1 MKITPITDYKSFHR
15 TKDLP
20 GCGKDLLLAEVADKG
35 GPEILAFLPGVDIEQ
50 TAIQSSELCNHII
63 YYNMRQL
70 LRLPTLGII
79 DQKQKYCSIYNSN
92 GAMRN
97 FFKGQ
102 AVKMVTYRTVAE
114 TVILYGLT
122 ADELRTIS
130 RWCCAFTMEEK
141 NTQPLDFNDL
151 TGFYNKKAL
160 SKLINEHIDPA
171 TSSTFPSR
179 ILKGMEYPSYAD
191 FLHAFRAAGQD
202 PYDALVMFAHRRIK
216 GLGKLGIGGPIFN
229 AFELE
234 YLDDSGPKMFIGTS
248 KLDPEDKPDEK
259 KELAASATSLQA
271 GVIVENK
278 EIETD
283 SVEDAFAATLN
294 RAIQPMTR
302 QKPSYLVENIRA
314 LRKGTPGSENAE
326 AFDALFLSSGC
337 SNLDIFNYL
346 ARISASYKVPLYA
359 LFYHQIVPGQYMPQK
374 KFTAIEYK
382 LREIDRIINRNLDFH
397 ASVTDF
403 NLFEK
408 LSIRPAVFLNYFG
421 EPWNNNEQP
430 LTELVGR
437 VTRQPSQPLL
447 KPDAESK
454 NATGENPPV
463 RVASAALTDKPTPLD
478 NPGATEQ
485 NAHVVEDFELSTKPD
500 EKEIVMSVN
509 IIVRIC
515 RPCAADAWE
524 NDNPDKTKPGFF
536 WDNATP
542 DEQSSVQRC
551 VNDILSNNNFDLLHL
566 KDQISETVK
575 LPFKAK
581 ATIIGNGIKASI
593 EIS

>member
-1 MKITPITDYKSFHR
+1 MKITPITDYKEFYR

-20 GCGKDLLLAEVADKG
+20 GCDLDLLLAEVADKG
-35 GPEILAFLPGVDIEQ
+35 GPEILSFLSDVDIEQ
-50 TAIQSSELCNHII
+50 MAVQSSELCNHII

-70 LRLPTLGII
+70 LKLPTLGVI

-92 GAMRN
+92 NAMRN

-102 AVKMVTYRTVAE
+102 TVKMVTYRTVAE
-114 TVILYGLT
+114 AVILYGLT
-122 ADELRTIS
+122 AEELRTIS
-130 RWCCAFTMEEK
+130 RWCCTFTMEEK
-141 NTQPLDFNDL
+141 NSRHLDFSDL

-179 ILKGMEYPSYAD
+179 IMKGMEYPSYAD

-202 PYDALVMFAHRRIK
+202 PYEALVIFAHRK
-216 GLGKLGIGGPIFN
+216 VNSLGKLGADGPMLN

-234 YLDDSGPKMFIGTS
+234 YLDDSGPKLAL
-248 KLDPEDKPDEK
+248 KD
-259 KELAASATSLQA
+259 LAASVENKKST
-271 GVIVENK
+271 VIVEEK
-278 EIETD
+278 ETMTN

-294 RAIQPMTR
+294 RAIAPMTR
-302 QKPSYLVENIRA
+302 QKKSYLVENIRT
-314 LRKGTPGSENAE
+314 LRKGTPGGENAE

-337 SNLDIFNYL
+337 SNLDVFNYL
-346 ARISASYKVPLYA
+346 ARISASYKIPLYA
-359 LFYHQIVPGQYMPQK
+359 LFYHKVVPGQYPPQN
-374 KFTAIEYK
+374 KFTTVEYK
-382 LREIDRIINRNLDFH
+382 LREIDKVVNCNIDFH
-397 ASVTDF
+397 ANVTDF

-421 EPWNNNEQP
+421 EPWNKNAQT
-430 LTELVGR
+430 LTELMGCMPH
-437 VTRQPSQPLL
+437 QSSQPLL
-447 KPDAESK
+447 KPDAKSE
-454 NATGENPPV
+454 NATVEKPPA
-463 RVASAALTDKPTPLD
+463 RVASAALADNPTPID

-485 NAHVVEDFELSTKPD
+485 NTRVVEDSELSTKPA
-500 EKEIVMSVN
+500 EKEIAMTVN
-509 IIVRIC
+509 TIVRIC

-551 VNDILSNNNFDLLHL
+551 VNDILSNNSFDLLHL
-566 KDQISETVK
+566 KDQISETLK

-581 ATIIGNGIKASI
+581 TTIIGNGIKASI